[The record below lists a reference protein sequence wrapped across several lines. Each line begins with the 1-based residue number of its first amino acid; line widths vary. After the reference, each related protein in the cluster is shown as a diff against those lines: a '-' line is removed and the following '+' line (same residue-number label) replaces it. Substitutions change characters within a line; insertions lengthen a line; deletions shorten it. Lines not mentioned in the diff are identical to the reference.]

1 MPFIFFRTVL
11 CSFGSESL
19 KKKKKMKIGADI
31 RENSIEFA
39 KKKLNVK
46 LPYESAFPIFSPSER
61 KENGNSKRCTH
72 P

>member
-1 MPFIFFRTVL
+1 
-11 CSFGSESL
+11 
-19 KKKKKMKIGADI
+19 MKIGADI

-61 KENGNSKRCTH
+61 KENGNSKRCMH